1 MQDVSTSDPKG
12 SPWIV
17 AAIVSGLLLTLTGG
31 AVVALLGTAEG
42 AQISQK
48 WLALPGAFLIVFLHS
63 LFKIATRKH

>member
-1 MQDVSTSDPKG
+1 MQDASASDPKG

-17 AAIVSGLLLTLTGG
+17 AAIVSGVLLTLTGG

-48 WLALPGAFLIVFLHS
+48 WLALPGVCLVVFLHA
-63 LFKIATRKH
+63 LYKIATRKH